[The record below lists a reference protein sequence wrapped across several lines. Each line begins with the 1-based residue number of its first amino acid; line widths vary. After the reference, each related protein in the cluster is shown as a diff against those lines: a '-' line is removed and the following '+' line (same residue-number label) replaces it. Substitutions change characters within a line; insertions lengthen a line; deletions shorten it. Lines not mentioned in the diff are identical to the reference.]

1 MLQDI
6 KNTLRHSAVYGI
18 SRVATKALAF
28 VFVPIYTTVYNLDSI
43 ANINLLET
51 FWQYLLT
58 ICLFGFET
66 SIITFCSPEKKEN
79 RKPLFFYFTLILLI
93 NCSVFFIIPLIF
105 RNSLAGLVLHES
117 QYSNVIFYCF
127 LICIFETL
135 LVLPLSA
142 ARLNSSPKLYTGI
155 ALSSLIINFI
165 LQIIFILVLKKDFE
179 YIFIAKF
186 IGPLAV
192 FIFTIPYLIKQIKI
206 QFDAK
211 TIKHIFAFSFVFMLS
226 AISAMLLNSVDRFI
240 LNMYESKDTVAIYT
254 TGYSVGSII
263 NSLVLM
269 PFNLALTGIF
279 WKKAEEPNSERY
291 FTKTSTYLFFTMILV
306 SLLVSFYIPSGI
318 KLFARN
324 PHLWPAVNVIRIILF
339 ANCIGSLYYVSA
351 LSFLYRKNSSML
363 LIVTSAAMLF
373 NIIGNFIFIKY
384 YGMYAAAVLSVF
396 SFLIQVCLSY
406 NIAKKYY
413 YIRFEIYKMVLL
425 SVLYIIFSLIVTW
438 FPFQNLL
445 LDSLVKLGYVILFFL
460 LLYVCRFFEPIE
472 LQSIKGFFNKY
483 LKLGLK

>member
-18 SRVATKALAF
+18 SRIATKALAF
-28 VFVPIYTTVYNLDSI
+28 VFVPLYTTVYNLDSI

-51 FWQYLLT
+51 FWQILLT
-58 ICLFGFET
+58 VCLFGFET
-66 SIITFCSPEKKEN
+66 SIITFCSPEKTEN

-93 NCSVFFIIPLIF
+93 NCSIFLILPLLF
-105 RNSLAGLVLHES
+105 KNSIAGLVLHDS
-117 QYSNVIFYCF
+117 IYSNVIFYCF
-127 LICIFETL
+127 LICVFETL

-142 ARLNSSPKLYTGI
+142 ARLNNSPKLYTTI
-155 ALSSLIINFI
+155 ALSSLFINFI
-165 LQIIFILVLKKDFE
+165 LQLVFILGFKKDFE

-186 IGPLAV
+186 MGPLV
-192 FIFTIPYLIKQIKI
+192 VLIFTIPYLLKQIKI
-206 QFDAK
+206 QLDAK
-211 TIKHIFAFSFVFMLS
+211 VIKHIFAFSFIFMLS
-226 AISAMLLNSVDRFI
+226 AVSAMLLNSADRFI
-240 LNMYESKDTVAIYT
+240 LDLYDTKDAVAIYT

-263 NSLVLM
+263 NSIVLM
-269 PFNLALTGIF
+269 PFNLALVGIF
-279 WKKAEEPNSERY
+279 WKKAEEKNAERY
-291 FTKTSTYLFFTMILV
+291 FTKTTTYLFFTMIFV

-351 LSFLYRKNSSML
+351 LSFLYRKNSSVL
-363 LIVTSAAMLF
+363 LIVTSAAMVF
-373 NIIGNFIFIKY
+373 NVIGNFIFIKY
-384 YGMYAAAVLSVF
+384 YGLYACAVLSVL
-396 SFLIQVCLSY
+396 SFLVQVVLSY

-425 SVLYIIFSLIVTW
+425 SVLYILFSLIVTW
-438 FPFQNLL
+438 YPLQNLL
-445 LDSLVKLGYVILFFL
+445 LDSLLKLGYIVIFFI
-460 LLYVCRFFEPIE
+460 LLYIFRFFEPIE
-472 LQSIKGFFNKY
+472 ILSIKGFFNKY